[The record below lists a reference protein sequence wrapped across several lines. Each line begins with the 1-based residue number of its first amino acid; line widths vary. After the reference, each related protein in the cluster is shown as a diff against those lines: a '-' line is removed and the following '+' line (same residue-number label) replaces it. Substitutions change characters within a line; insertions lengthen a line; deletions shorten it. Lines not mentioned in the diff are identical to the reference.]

1 MQGADVILQSFD
13 CISFRVHKLNLALSS
28 SFFDDLFSLPQ
39 PPDGENIDGL
49 PVVHV
54 PEDAEVLHSLLTL
67 VYPFYHDFVM
77 PTSYEQTFA
86 LLAAL
91 EKYSMDKLSSTVR
104 RAMVLPTTEA
114 AFRAYAIASSKGL
127 IPEMEATARL
137 TLDHPMTFEVI
148 VDVLPMFEGS
158 ALHDLLGFRE
168 RCRLNLQ
175 SFFISFFD
183 GKDSLSEAWNVCYWT
198 KYPHFGKADIARWF
212 ADLVSQKFKNLQEP
226 YACPLPNSSTLRK
239 EYDEALDAHIAEL
252 KTCNCVKLYSTVK
265 ATYRDE
271 WLRRLTKAR
280 DEVRIISSLP
290 WDCRFHIKCRNLSDL
305 IQTLRHQP
313 HPGL

>member
-1 MQGADVILQSFD
+1 MQRADVILQSSD

-28 SFFDDLFSLPQ
+28 PFFGDLFSLPQ
-39 PPDGENIDGL
+39 PPDGEAIDGL

-67 VYPFYHDFVM
+67 LYPVHYEFVM

-91 EKYSMDKLSSTVR
+91 EKYDIDKVSSTVR
-104 RAMVLPTTEA
+104 GAMVLPTTEA

-137 TLDHPMTFEVI
+137 TLDHPMTFEVM
-148 VDVLPMFEGS
+148 VDVLPMLESS

-168 RCRLNLQ
+168 RCRLNLL
-175 SFFISFFD
+175 SFFVSFFD
-183 GKDSLSEAWNVCYWT
+183 GNDSLSETWNICIR
-198 KYPHFGKADIARWF
+198 KKNPHFGKAVIAEWF
-212 ADLVSQKFKNLQEP
+212 RDLVSQQFKNLQEP
-226 YACPLPNSSTLRK
+226 YACPLPSSSTLRK
-239 EYDEALDAHIAEL
+239 EYDKVYGAHIRRNNS
-252 KTCNCVKLYSTVK
+252 CNCKMLITKVTC
-265 ATYRDE
+265 RDE
-271 WLRRLTKAR
+271 WLRRLTEAR
-280 DEVRIISSLP
+280 DKVHIICLP
-290 WDCRFHIKCRNLSDL
+290 PWNCRFHIMCRNLSDL

-313 HPGL
+313 HPGI